1 MKALHIPREKVITE
15 ASTNYDLVVLEAVN
29 EYYDTAGDNVAI
41 RRNPNLAAQLQ
52 AVKGWGVPV
61 LLRIVSNAQWYCDLI
76 KSMTD
81 EPGWQEAMNKLTI
94 DATSAMIGLSRSV
107 GVPAD
112 GLIITAWKD
121 DLKGTTSTWV
131 KETMR
136 HLMIAAE
143 KWALPIW
150 MEFPAVIDAAWDNKQ
165 LQVFRDNLGE
175 YAIRNSTKPTLASAE
190 IEMPWNTL
198 SYFPDK
204 PEIPSSPYLLLPIAP
219 LSQVD
224 PRWKDVQLG
233 TSFSTIGGYG
243 CLITCVSM
251 MLDYY
256 GFDTNP
262 ALLNEELKG
271 NAGYSNGN
279 LLMWGQVPVI
289 FPGVTYDG
297 KWEGS
302 RNDIIDK
309 CLADGKPAIIHVDYN
324 PATSAIEQHW
334 VLVVG
339 KKDGKYI
346 INDPKDGA
354 QVVFNDR
361 YGDPATKIYNV
372 ASYDLT
378 GVVPDLEP
386 PDEWIPSDDM
396 DKALLTLPD
405 ILTEAKRTNVL
416 LESVYKLLEANLFR
430 GRL

>member
-198 SYFPDK
+198 SYFPDE
-204 PEIPSSPYLLLPIAP
+204 PEPEQADILLPIEP

-224 PRWKDVQLG
+224 GRWKDVQLG
-233 TSFSTIGGYG
+233 TSSSTIGGYG

-256 GFDTNP
+256 GHDVDP
-262 ALLNEELKG
+262 ASLNDLLKA
-271 NAGYSNGN
+271 NAGYANGN
-279 LLMWGQVPVI
+279 LLVWGSIPAI
-289 FPGVTYDG
+289 FDGVTYDG

-324 PATSAIEQHW
+324 PATAPIEQHW

-339 KKDGKYI
+339 RKDGRYI
-346 INDPKDGA
+346 INDPKDGK
-354 QVVFNDR
+354 QIVFNDR
-361 YGDPATKIYNV
+361 YSDPATKIYSV
-372 ASYDLT
+372 ASYDASIPEVT
-378 GVVPDLEP
+378 P
-386 PDEWIPSDDM
+386 PEWIPEDDL
-396 DKALLTLPD
+396 DKALLCLPEID
-405 ILTEAKRTNVL
+405 KKLDAVLVYLDSIQKLVEAYAPWRAK
-416 LESVYKLLEANLFR
+416 
-430 GRL
+430 

>member
-1 MKALHIPREKVITE
+1 MKAKFYPREAVITD
-15 ASTNYDLVVLEAVN
+15 ATTDYDLVVLEAVD
-29 EYYDTAGDNVAI
+29 EFRDTVGDNIAI
-41 RRNPNLAAQLQ
+41 RRNPNLAKQLQ

-61 LLRIVSNAQWYCDLI
+61 LLRIVANAQWYCDLI
-76 KSMTD
+76 KSLSD
-81 EPGWQEAMNKLTI
+81 EPGWQEAMNKLTL

-121 DLKGTTSTWV
+121 DTKGTTSTWV
-131 KETMR
+131 KLVME
-136 HLMIAAE
+136 HLLKASE
-143 KWALPIW
+143 KWGLPIW
-150 MEFPAVIDAAWDNKQ
+150 MEFPAMIDQAWDKGQ
-165 LQVFRDNLGE
+165 LIVMRDNLGE
-175 YAIRNSTKPTLASAE
+175 YAVRNSSRPTLVSTE
-190 IEMPWNTL
+190 LEMPWNTL
-198 SYFPDK
+198 SYFPDE
-204 PEIPSSPYLLLPIAP
+204 PEPEQADILLPIEP

-233 TSFSTIGGYG
+233 TSSSTIGGYG

-262 ALLNEELKG
+262 DLLNAELKG

-289 FPGVTYDG
+289 YKEVTYDG

-309 CLADGKPAIIHVDYN
+309 LLADNRPAIVHVDFN
-324 PATSAIEQHW
+324 PQTAPIEQHW

-339 KKDGKYI
+339 KVAGKYV
-346 INDPKDGA
+346 INDPKDGK
-354 QVVFNDR
+354 QITFNER
-361 YGDPATKIYNV
+361 YGDPVSKIYNV
-372 ASYDLT
+372 ASYDFT
-378 GVVPDLEP
+378 GLIPDP
-386 PDEWIPSDDM
+386 PDEWIPSDDIN
-396 DKALLTLPD
+396 KALLTLPD

-416 LESVYKLLEANLFR
+416 LESVYKLLEANLMK

>member
-1 MKALHIPREKVITE
+1 MKVKFYPREAVITD
-15 ASTNYDLVVLEAVN
+15 ATTDYDLVVLEAVD
-29 EYYDTAGDNVAI
+29 EFRDTVGDNVAI
-41 RRNPNLAAQLQ
+41 RRNPNLAKQLQ

-61 LLRIVSNAQWYCDLI
+61 LLRVVSNAQWYCDLI
-76 KSMTD
+76 KSLSD
-81 EPGWQEAMNKLTI
+81 EPGWQEAMNKLTL

-121 DLKGTTSTWV
+121 DTKGTTSTWV
-131 KETMR
+131 KLVME
-136 HLMIAAE
+136 HLLKASE
-143 KWALPIW
+143 KWGLPIW
-150 MEFPAVIDAAWDNKQ
+150 MEFPALIDKAWDQGQ
-165 LQVFRDNLGE
+165 LIVYRDNLGE
-175 YAIRNSTKPTLASAE
+175 YAVRNSSKPYTLGIAE

-198 SYFPDK
+198 SYFPDE
-204 PEIPSSPYLLLPIAP
+204 PEIPETNSDILLPIEP

-233 TSFSTIGGYG
+233 TSASTIGGYG

-256 GFDTNP
+256 GYNTNP
-262 ALLNEELKG
+262 ALLNEELKVHS
-271 NAGYSNGN
+271 GYANGN

-289 FPGVTYDG
+289 YPGVTYDG

-309 CLADGKPAIIHVDYN
+309 CLADDRPAIVHVDYN
-324 PATSAIEQHW
+324 PATAPIEQHW

-361 YGDPATKIYNV
+361 YGDPVSKIYNV
-372 ASYDLT
+372 ASYDFT
-378 GVVPDLEP
+378 GLIPDP

-396 DKALLTLPD
+396 DKALLCLPD

>member
-1 MKALHIPREKVITE
+1 MKAKFYPREAVITE
-15 ASTNYDLVVLEAVN
+15 ATTDYDLVVLEAVN
-29 EYYDTAGDNVAI
+29 EFYDTAGDNIAI

-61 LLRIVSNAQWYCDLI
+61 LLRVVSNAQWYCDLI
-76 KSMTD
+76 KSLTD

-94 DATSAMIGLSRSV
+94 DATSAMIGVSRSA

-112 GLIITAWKD
+112 GLIITAWRD
-121 DLKGTTSTWV
+121 DKIGTTSTWV
-131 KETMR
+131 KLVME
-136 HLMIAAE
+136 HLLKASE
-143 KWALPIW
+143 KWGLPIW
-150 MEFPAVIDAAWDNKQ
+150 MEFPAMIDQAWDKGQ
-165 LQVFRDNLGE
+165 LIVMRDNLGE
-175 YAIRNSTKPTLASAE
+175 YAVRNSSRPTLGQAE

-198 SYFPDK
+198 SYFPDE
-204 PEIPSSPYLLLPIAP
+204 PDAPQADILLPIEP

-224 PRWKDVQLG
+224 PRWKDIQLG
-233 TSFSTIGGYG
+233 TSSSTIGGYG

-256 GFDTNP
+256 GYNTNP
-262 ALLNEELKG
+262 ALLNEELKVH
-271 NAGYSNGN
+271 AGYANGN
-279 LLMWGQVPVI
+279 LLVWGSIPSI
-289 FPGVTYDG
+289 YKEVTYDG

-309 CLADGKPAIIHVDYN
+309 LLADNRPAIIHVDYN
-324 PATSAIEQHW
+324 PATAPIEQHW

-339 KKDGKYI
+339 KRDGKYI

-378 GVVPDLEP
+378 GTIPDP
-386 PDEWIPSDDM
+386 PAEWIPEDDL
-396 DKALLTLPD
+396 DKALLCLPSID
-405 ILTEAKRTNVL
+405 KKLDAVLIYLDSIQKLIEAHAPWRKP
-416 LESVYKLLEANLFR
+416 
-430 GRL
+430 